1 MDLAEDYLALPN
13 TQSRR
18 AWLNQH
24 APAPNLDLIHQLAK
38 QANQQSRQNPQITLP
53 IAQAVN
59 DAANYWDDNQTRA
72 VALHIEANAYRLLA
86 EYKRS
91 LTLYE
96 EASDLYRTL
105 DMELEA
111 ARVAVGQIDALGYL
125 GSYEQALTLARWA
138 SDVFIVAGDQYA
150 LSKMLMN
157 RGNIHARLGQFAE
170 ARTLYAQAR
179 TIFRD
184 NNNARYLAIL
194 DVNDAIALT
203 YLDDFR
209 EAEKLYQ
216 SAQIYFAEQKM
227 SNHVAHISVNL
238 GHLYFAQGNYQQSLR
253 ALKRAKQIYTQQQ
266 NTIDLAY
273 VDLHRSDNYLALN
286 LWQESL
292 ETARSARDTF
302 AEAGMPWETAVL
314 WLNEAVALAHM
325 PNQQPPDMLWD
336 EARKHFQQAGNEL
349 WQAMTDIY
357 QANNEIRIG
366 QLETA
371 RTRTQQARAIFRQ
384 KELRGRT
391 AHCDVLLGNIALQNG
406 ELSQA
411 LYHFD
416 QAQKQLAHADIASV
430 AYACY
435 FGLGQTAVQ
444 QKNLPQAH
452 LYFQKAIAYIERLQA
467 AIGSEDYKIAFF
479 SDKLQVY
486 EALVQLCLTQT
497 KSPAIAEAFE
507 ISEQAKSRA
516 LLDTIARKKRPTK
529 TKRESDL
536 TEQKNRLKQELN
548 WYYNRLNE
556 SQPDSTPLTPQQIAE
571 MTDAIT
577 RREHALG
584 KLIKQWRS
592 PDLANAPNNPI
603 WTVTLSQIQAL
614 IPPETLLLAYFIA
627 QDEIYVFGIRHDD
640 IWAVPLNA
648 NEAQIL
654 TAMDDL
660 HFQFNKF
667 QYGAAYQKRHSA
679 SMQRQADEALSQ
691 LYSALITPFSERL
704 SNIKALVIIPHR
716 YLHAVPFHALYD
728 GHNYLID
735 EFTVSYAPS
744 TTILYRTLTM
754 ETAETNQ
761 QPVIMGIDDPLIP
774 QAVAEAESL
783 ANLFPNANLY
793 LGEAARTE
801 HLIEAEQSPTFLHLS
816 THATFRADNPLFSAI
831 KLANGWLDV
840 NDIYDLK
847 MSPPLVTLSACETG
861 RTQLS
866 VGDEFEG
873 LSRGFFASGAQTL
886 LMSMWM
892 AEDQATA
899 QLMTHFYQNLLN
911 GQPAN
916 CALHAAQQTIK
927 QLHPHPFH
935 WAAFMLTGNHRLRLG
950 RGVSL
955 S

>member
-24 APAPNLDLIHQLAK
+24 APVPNLDLINLLAK
-38 QANQQSRQNPQITLP
+38 QATQQSMQNPQAMLP
-53 IAQAVN
+53 IAQAIA
-59 DAANYWDDNQTRA
+59 DAANFWDDNQTRA
-72 VALHIEANAYRLLA
+72 VALHIKAEVCRLTA
-86 EYKRS
+86 EHKQA
-91 LTLYE
+91 LGLYE
-96 EASDLYRTL
+96 EAEDLYRSL

-111 ARVAVGQIDALGYL
+111 ARVAVGQFATLQLLGHYD
-125 GSYEQALTLARWA
+125 QALSLARWA
-138 SDVFIVAGDQYA
+138 SDVFKVAGDQNA

-157 RGNIHARLGQFAE
+157 RGNVHARLGQFAE
-170 ARTLYAQAR
+170 ARTLYSQAR

-227 SNHVAHISVNL
+227 SNYVAHSSLNL
-238 GHLYFAQGNYQQSLR
+238 GYLYFAQGNYQQSLR
-253 ALKRAKQIYTQQQ
+253 ALKRAKQIYTQQE
-266 NTIDLAY
+266 NSIDLAY

-292 ETARSARDTF
+292 ETARAARDIF
-302 AEAGMPWETAVL
+302 AEADMPYETAVL

-325 PNQQPPDMLWD
+325 PNQQPPDILWD
-336 EARKHFQQAGNEL
+336 EARKHFQQAGSEL

-357 QANNEIRIG
+357 QANIEIRAG
-366 QLETA
+366 QMDAA
-371 RTRTQQARAIFRQ
+371 RTRTQQARVIFRQ
-384 KELRGRT
+384 NELRGRT
-391 AHCDVLLGNIALQNG
+391 AHCDVLLGNIALHNG

-411 LYHFD
+411 IYHFD
-416 QAQKQLAHADIASV
+416 QAQKQLAHADVAAV
-430 AYACY
+430 AYACHY
-435 FGLGQTAVQ
+435 GLGQAAVQ
-444 QKNLPQAH
+444 QENFAQAH
-452 LYFQKAIAYIERLQA
+452 THFQKAVAYIERLQA

-486 EALVQLCLTQT
+486 EALVQLCLTQDT
-497 KSPAIAEAFE
+497 PAIAEAFE

-516 LLDTIARKKRPTK
+516 LLDTMARGNRPSK
-529 TKRESDL
+529 TKRESEL
-536 TEQKNRLKQELN
+536 TQQKNRLKQELN

-556 SQPDSTPLTPQQIAE
+556 PQPDAAPLTPQQISD

-603 WTVTLSQIQAL
+603 WTVTLEQIQSL
-614 IPPETLLLAYFIA
+614 MPESSLLLAYFIA
-627 QDEIYVFGIRHDD
+627 QGDIFVFGIRKNE
-640 IWAVPLNA
+640 IWAVPLTA
-648 NEAQIL
+648 TEAEI
-654 TAMDDL
+654 TAAMDDL

-667 QYGAAYQKRHSA
+667 QYGEAYQKRHAA
-679 SMQRQADEALSQ
+679 SMRRMADEALSR
-691 LYSALITPFSERL
+691 LHEMLIAPFVERL
-704 SNIKALVIIPHR
+704 AETEALVIIPHR
-716 YLHAVPFHALYD
+716 HLHAVPFHALFD
-728 GHNYLID
+728 GQNYLID
-735 EFTVSYAPS
+735 RHTVSYAPS

-754 ETAETNQ
+754 ETAVTE
-761 QPVIMGIDDPLIP
+761 QPPLIMGIDDPIIP
-774 QAVAEAESL
+774 QAIAEAESL
-783 ANLFPNANLY
+783 AQLFPRADLY
-793 LGEAARTE
+793 LGQAARTE
-801 HLIEAEQSPTFLHLS
+801 HLTKPTQSPTFLHLS
-816 THATFRADNPLFSAI
+816 THATFRADNPLFSGL

-873 LSRGFFASGAQTL
+873 LSRGFFASGAKTM

-892 AEDQATA
+892 AEDEATA
-899 QLMTHFYQNLLN
+899 QLMTHFYKNLLN
-911 GQPAN
+911 GYHAN
-916 CALHAAQQTIK
+916 SALNKAQQTIK
-927 QLHPHPFH
+927 QTHPHPFH
-935 WAAFMLTGNHRLRLG
+935 WATFMLTGNHRFRLEK
-950 RGVSL
+950 
-955 S
+955 